1 MTEPAAIKRISHRR
15 LPDGSYDNK
24 PSDPKH
30 LNKYY
35 HNQGAELTT
44 CYNCGV
50 VCRKNYLNA
59 HAKTNKCFKEMS
71 KKLQTLR
78 DKLPKLDF

>member
-1 MTEPAAIKRISHRR
+1 MTEQPVIKQISHRR

-24 PSDPKH
+24 PSDPKYF
-30 LNKYY
+30 NKYY

-44 CYNCGV
+44 CYKCGV
-50 VCRKNYLNA
+50 VCRKNYLSA
-59 HAKTNKCFKEMS
+59 HTKTNKCFKEMN

-78 DKLPKLDF
+78 DNLPELDF